1 MTQQQGHISSR
12 ALTFPKPPRPPA
24 FIVTA
29 AGDKVTLDESGRG
42 RAPFMVTNASAQ
54 PLKGRLVARPR
65 KPAKPE
71 WLSIVGE
78 SIRDFAPN
86 AAEQVVVQLDVPP
99 GSKPGSYKFRLD
111 AVSED
116 DPDEVFTE
124 GPFVAFDV
132 APPPEP
138 KKRFPWWILAVV
150 GAAVLLAVIGV
161 LTWLLLR
168 GDDTG
173 AVPAVTSMSASV
185 ANSTLTGAGF
195 TVRTSFQPV
204 SDPTKNGDV
213 QSQDPAAG
221 SSQEPGT
228 PVTITVGQMSLVPSV
243 LGRVEATARTML
255 ADADLGVAVRF
266 VGRDV
271 PVEDPPRDLKVLAQ
285 DPAGNTLQRPG
296 TVVTLTLGP
305 NVPVP
310 DVRGMDL
317 LHAEAFLWVA
327 GIPDAEQLPAEA
339 GLRARLAWVRTPND
353 QVGVVQS
360 LSPAPNTRLP
370 HGSDVEIR
378 VGSGDSI
385 ANRLRTGVPGLA
397 DARPGSN

>member
-1 MTQQQGHISSR
+1 MTQQQGQISTR
-12 ALTFPKPPRPPA
+12 APEPPKPPRPPA

-54 PLKGRLVARPR
+54 PLKGRLVTRPR
-65 KPAKPE
+65 KPAKQE
-71 WLSIVGE
+71 WFSIIGE

-124 GPFVAFDV
+124 GPYVAFEV
-132 APPPEP
+132 APPIEP

-150 GAAVLLAVIGV
+150 GAAVLLAVVGV

-168 GDDTG
+168 GDKTE

-195 TVRTSFQPV
+195 TVRTSSEPV

-221 SSQEPGT
+221 SSQAPGT
-228 PVTITVGQMSLVPSV
+228 PVTITVGQMSSVPS
-243 LGRVEATARTML
+243 LRGRVEATARTML
-255 ADADLGVAVRF
+255 AEAGLGVAVRF
-266 VGRDV
+266 VGTEIE
-271 PVEDPPRDLKVLAQ
+271 VEDPARDLKVVDQ
-285 DPAGNTLQRPG
+285 DPAADTLQRPG

-305 NVPVP
+305 IVPVP
-310 DVRGMDL
+310 DVEGEEL
-317 LHAEAFLWVA
+317 LTAEALLWYA
-327 GIPDAEQLPAEA
+327 GIPNPGNERLPAEP
-339 GLRARLAWVRTPND
+339 GLRARLGPWVE
-353 QVGVVQS
+353 VQEGGS
-360 LSPAPNTRLP
+360 GIVRRQDPAPGTRLP
-370 HGSDVEIR
+370 HGSVVEL
-378 VGSGDSI
+378 
-385 ANRLRTGVPGLA
+385 RLTV
-397 DARPGSN
+397 DY